1 MEDIGRS
8 RLLRR
13 DGRASSAPG
22 AAPPPAGTGIR
33 TAGGRDL
40 TVLWGINFV
49 DGLGSQASGL
59 VFPLL
64 LLDLGHGRGTA
75 GAFASAA
82 ALAGVILSPLVALPA
97 DRGRRRTLM
106 TGTAASASLAMAG
119 LAVCCLGHPPLWVLL
134 GLALT
139 ERLCATAYE
148 AAARGALSRLAGAA
162 DLPRAV
168 AGVQAGDQAALVLG
182 PALGGLLFG
191 VSPLLP
197 FVADAGSYAA
207 AAFGV
212 RTIRTP
218 LDGTPAGPSRGP
230 DAPGTPAD
238 VPPATSATVP
248 DSPRASSDPPVGTI
262 RPGTIRSGALRAG
275 VAAVVGSPVLRL
287 VLLWSCVAS
296 GAVTLLFYNALFVLG
311 TEAGSIVTG
320 GVLAASGAAGLAG
333 SLVAARVVRGLGA
346 HRSLT
351 VATWLLLPPC
361 AALSVAREAWS
372 WTLCFCGLCL
382 VLPVVTT
389 VLGAAAVWA
398 VPAEL
403 QSRSGAVLGSA
414 SAVTAAG
421 APAGAV
427 LLMTWGGPGAPAV
440 ACTVILALLAVR
452 TQRTANTVLP
462 PLTPARG
469 DQDTGPSDG
478 RTGRAR

>member
-1 MEDIGRS
+1 MWPCS
-8 RLLRR
+8 
-13 DGRASSAPG
+13 
-22 AAPPPAGTGIR
+22 T
-33 TAGGRDL
+33 
-40 TVLWGINFV
+40 
-49 DGLGSQASGL
+49 
-59 VFPLL
+59 
-64 LLDLGHGRGTA
+64 
-75 GAFASAA
+75 
-82 ALAGVILSPLVALPA
+82 

-218 LDGTPAGPSRGP
+218 STAHLPVL
-230 DAPGTPAD
+230 PAD
-238 VPPATSATVP
+238 RTPQGLPRTFRSATSATVP

-262 RPGTIRSGALRAG
+262 RPGTIRSGALRVGCRRGGRFPRAAAG
-275 VAAVVGSPVLRL
+275 PAVVLRRERSRDVVVLQRS
-287 VLLWSCVAS
+287 VRS
-296 GAVTLLFYNALFVLG
+296 GHR
-311 TEAGSIVTG
+311 G
-320 GVLAASGAAGLAG
+320 GQHRHRRVLAASGAAGLAG

-421 APAGAV
+421 AHGRSGPVDDLGWSGGAC
-427 LLMTWGGPGAPAV
+427 GGLHRHPGAAGRPH
-440 ACTVILALLAVR
+440 
-452 TQRTANTVLP
+452 TAHGEHGAAASH
-462 PLTPARG
+462 AR
-469 DQDTGPSDG
+469 P
-478 RTGRAR
+478 R